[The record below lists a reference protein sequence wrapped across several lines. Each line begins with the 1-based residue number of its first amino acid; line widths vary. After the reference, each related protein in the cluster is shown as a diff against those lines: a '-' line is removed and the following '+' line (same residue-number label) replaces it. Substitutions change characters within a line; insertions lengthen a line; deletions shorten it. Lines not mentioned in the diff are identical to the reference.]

1 MVSDHK
7 QTYGVDYEEMFATAA
22 KMPSI
27 CVVLGN
33 AAQQDW
39 EIHQV
44 DVKSVYLNA
53 PLEEEVYMVSPAGLL
68 KPGQEQ
74 LVCKLKKALYGLKQ
88 AGCEWQKM
96 LTTVMTNDLGFK
108 CSAVDHS
115 VYFRHSRDEHMIIT
129 VATDNMAVMLK

>member
-1 MVSDHK
+1 MYDK
-7 QTYGVDYEEMFATAA
+7 TFAMAA

-44 DVKSVYLNA
+44 DIKSAHLNV
-53 PLEEEVYMVSPAGLL
+53 PLEEEVYMVPPVGLL
-68 KPGQEQ
+68 KPGQEK

-96 LTTVMTNDLGFK
+96 LTAVMTNDLGFK
-108 CSAVDHS
+108 HSVVDHS
-115 VYFRHSRDEHMIIT
+115 VYFRCSGDEHTIIV
-129 VATDNMAVMLK
+129 VATDDMVVTSK